1 MGITLFF
8 SNKTMDRDYEDL
20 ANYIINL
27 SKNIDKSKK
36 YFIGITGSPGSGKS
50 TLSIKVQKLV
60 NEKIQNLCCV
70 LPVDGFH
77 YYKKELD
84 QMENKEE
91 AYKRR
96 GAPFTFNSKRL
107 YEKFKEI
114 KDKGEGNLPSFDHHV
129 GDPIEDDI
137 KVSKNVPIVII
148 EGVYLFL
155 QDGYWK
161 NICNLL
167 DERWFI
173 DVDIDVAMERV
184 RKRHISTGL
193 TNEEAIKRCETNDK
207 PNGLL
212 IQETKKFATKI
223 IISK

>member
-1 MGITLFF
+1 MQ
-8 SNKTMDRDYEDL
+8 NVYEEL
-20 ANYIINL
+20 ASYVIKL
-27 SKNIDKSKK
+27 SKEIKKDNK
-36 YFIGITGSPGSGKS
+36 YFIGISGSPGSGKS
-50 TLSIKVQKLV
+50 TVANEVLKLV
-60 NEKIQNLCCV
+60 NEKSPNLCCV

-84 QMENKEE
+84 LMQNKEE

-96 GAPFTFNSKRL
+96 GAPFTFNSKKL
-107 YEKFKEI
+107 FEKLKDI
-114 KDKGEGNLPSFDHHV
+114 KDKGEGKFPSFDHHK
-129 GDPIEDDI
+129 GDPLEDDI
-137 KVSKNVPIVII
+137 EVSKDVPIVII

-155 QDGYWK
+155 QSDDWK
-161 NICNLL
+161 NTFNLL

-184 RKRHISTGL
+184 RKRHISTGI

-212 IQETKKFATKI
+212 IQETKKYSTKI
-223 IISK
+223 ITSK